1 MVPDL
6 RAGIAGVLVLAAAAV
21 SACSSSLALTIEPMT
36 KRTFAVQ
43 QRPNTVRRP
52 VDRGGCA
59 SLACR
64 SVGPARSARE
74 EAVDARCAIG
84 LLGRAAAES
93 GRLGHGDGDH
103 GRGDRRRRGFML
115 TTLLDR
121 TDGRLLISTVPRN
134 EHTGHRDKPR
144 RRRVTVSGFRA
155 HHRNGRMGGN
165 SATGQ
170 GEPSARICKRLRI
183 GALERGINSH
193 GLELF
198 TFDSTTG
205 EGSQ

>member
-21 SACSSSLALTIEPMT
+21 SACSSSVALTIAPVT

-84 LLGRAAAES
+84 LLGRAVAES
-93 GRLGHGDGDH
+93 GRFGHGDGDH
-103 GRGDRRRRGFML
+103 GQGDGRRRAFML
-115 TTLLDR
+115 TILLDR
-121 TDGRLLISTVPRN
+121 TDGRWPISTVSRN
-134 EHTGHRDKPR
+134 EHTGHRDTPR
-144 RRRVTVSGFRA
+144 HDRVTVSGFRA
-155 HHRNGRMGGN
+155 RRRNGGTGGK

-170 GEPSARICKRLRI
+170 GEPSARICTRLRI
-183 GALERGINSH
+183 GALERGIDSP